1 MQILYRLFIA
11 CLVFLT
17 EGVLCCCSQE
27 GNLTNYLLN
36 TTRYSMRFRP
46 VLHDN
51 HTLKIRHSLILYRI
65 VKVDEKHHK
74 IDLDVRIKMQW
85 KDQNLKWNTSD
96 YGDIK
101 QVNLDGNEIWT
112 PHIILYNN
120 ADFNDSET
128 SSFKATVTYDGNVT
142 WVVPILTMSSC
153 KINVLNFPLDEQ
165 LCKLTFGSWNYDIT
179 KLNIHPG
186 SDIIFTQHYLSN
198 GEWQLISTRSE
209 RRLMSHLCCKTMV
222 SGVSYV
228 LHIRRLSPF
237 YVINFIV
244 PCALISVLTLLVFL
258 MPEDTGERMAV
269 GVTILLSL
277 AVFFLM
283 VEEKLPVSKNLPLIG
298 KYYCCTIIE
307 VALALVAMC
316 YVLRFVH
323 HQAHALPS
331 WIKKYILG
339 YLARIVF
346 YKTEQVKAEQEQT
359 PHIKPQKDQ
368 KDSRAP
374 RGSEES
380 EKAVRT
386 TVNKWRKPLHEKKP
400 ELPAA
405 ESRAVKIL
413 ADSVKE
419 QDKKDELQDQWV
431 LAANVLNRFFI
442 CLFIASVVITLIAV
456 FAVDTRFEN

>member
-17 EGVLCCCSQE
+17 EGVLCCCSRE

-165 LCKLTFGSWNYDIT
+165 VGDVMAS
-179 KLNIHPG
+179 
-186 SDIIFTQHYLSN
+186 
-198 GEWQLISTRSE
+198 
-209 RRLMSHLCCKTMV
+209 
-222 SGVSYV
+222 
-228 LHIRRLSPF
+228 
-237 YVINFIV
+237 FIY
-244 PCALISVLTLLVFL
+244 P
-258 MPEDTGERMAV
+258 
-269 GVTILLSL
+269 IL
-277 AVFFLM
+277 
-283 VEEKLPVSKNLPLIG
+283 EYNNKLP
-298 KYYCCTIIE
+298 
-307 VALALVAMC
+307 
-316 YVLRFVH
+316 
-323 HQAHALPS
+323 
-331 WIKKYILG
+331 
-339 YLARIVF
+339 
-346 YKTEQVKAEQEQT
+346 
-359 PHIKPQKDQ
+359 
-368 KDSRAP
+368 
-374 RGSEES
+374 
-380 EKAVRT
+380 
-386 TVNKWRKPLHEKKP
+386 
-400 ELPAA
+400 
-405 ESRAVKIL
+405 
-413 ADSVKE
+413 
-419 QDKKDELQDQWV
+419 
-431 LAANVLNRFFI
+431 
-442 CLFIASVVITLIAV
+442 
-456 FAVDTRFEN
+456 